1 MGKQAYKSFYT
12 RAKTRSNHFH
22 STFLNE
28 LICINLSHKD
38 HSSHHTRG
46 NDFAK
51 LTVVFHN
58 NAWAVDCH
66 DLTYLRERG
75 HLDNLDVDREIILK
89 QFLKKHGGK

>member
-1 MGKQAYKSFYT
+1 MGNQVYKSFYT
-12 RAKTRSNHFH
+12 RAKTCSNHFH

-58 NAWAVDCH
+58 SVGTDDCH
-66 DLTYLRERG
+66 DLNNLREIG
-75 HLDNLDVDREIILK
+75 HLDNLGVDQENI
-89 QFLKKHGGK
+89 